1 VTDSSPDP
9 STITARGR
17 RGEEK
22 RSRLVVAARRTVH
35 ERGVEHSTIADIAEA
50 ADVPLGNVYYY
61 FKTKDDLL
69 AAVLASYDGDY
80 VLLRSILS
88 QHDDPRDRLKALVV
102 TWTMAKERIASYG
115 CPLGSLCSE
124 LSKRPPDQISDAA
137 GVVLAKLVG
146 VAEELFE
153 ALGRSDA
160 HDLAITLV
168 AAYEGAALLSHA
180 MHDPEIL
187 ADHAARLTS
196 WIDSLEVPAE
206 AAG

>member
-1 VTDSSPDP
+1 M
-9 STITARGR
+9 ARPASDIGPR
-17 RGEEK
+17 I
-22 RSRLVVAARRTVH
+22 VHAARARFLQ
-35 ERGVEHSTIADIAEA
+35 EGVDGAALRQIARDAGTNI
-50 ADVPLGNVYYY
+50 GMVYYY